1 MSVLYSQALHLICSG
16 TLVKTLRVA
25 LVRALL
31 CGDPVHTRP
40 SLLAASRRQALLL
53 LRVWGVTG
61 LQPMLGA
68 GAALHCSAWLW
79 GAVLAWFQ
87 TREPGLPSYSDPL
100 VQS

>member
-1 MSVLYSQALHLICSG
+1 M
-16 TLVKTLRVA
+16 A

-40 SLLAASRRQALLL
+40 SLLDASRRQALLL

-61 LQPMLGA
+61 LQPVLGA

-79 GAVLAWFQ
+79 GAVLPWFQ
-87 TREPGLPSYSDPL
+87 TGNL
-100 VQS
+100 VFHLIVALWCSRDL